1 MRRLFINIGVLAGTD
16 ARTAAR
22 RGAEMNVFK
31 TIEAAWLLTDGD
43 TIAACGEMATLGE
56 MPENAEII
64 DLDGRWV
71 FPSFCDS
78 HTHII
83 YAGERSGEFLDKIN
97 GLSYEEIARRGG
109 GILNSADLLAAT
121 PEEDLYRQAMERIDE
136 VISKGT
142 GAIEIKSGYG
152 LTTESELKMLRVARR
167 IKETIPLEVKTT
179 FLGAHAVGRAYAGR
193 QSDYVDMLCRETIPE
208 VGRQRLADYVDV
220 FCDRGFFTPDETS
233 RILEAAG
240 AYGMRPKI
248 HANELDIS
256 GGVQIG
262 VAHGALSVDHLERIG
277 EEEIRLLAHS
287 GTIATALPGASFFLG
302 MPYARTRELINAGAA
317 VALASDY
324 NPGSSP
330 SGDMRFVASLGSI
343 RMRLTPEQSLNATTI
358 NGAAAMGVAERC
370 GTIAAGKNAS
380 FFITRPLPSLQYLL
394 YAYTT
399 PLITD
404 IYLRGNRIKSKQT
417 D

>member
-1 MRRLFINIGVLAGTD
+1 MKLFINIGVLAGTD
-16 ARTAAR
+16 PRTSAR

-43 TIAACGEMATLGE
+43 TIAACDEMATLGE

-121 PEEDLYRQAMERIDE
+121 PEEELYRQAMERIDE

-167 IKETIPLEVKTT
+167 IKETVPLEVKTT

-256 GGVQIG
+256 GGVQVG

-404 IYLRGNRIKSKQT
+404 IYLRGNRIKSK
-417 D
+417 

>member
-1 MRRLFINIGVLAGTD
+1 MKLFINIGVLAGAD
-16 ARTAAR
+16 PRTSAR

-31 TIEAAWLLTDGD
+31 TIESAWLLTDGD

-64 DLDGRWV
+64 NLDGRWV

-121 PEEDLYRQAMERIDE
+121 PEEELYRQAMERIDE

-167 IKETIPLEVKTT
+167 IKETVPLEVKTT

-193 QSDYVDMLCRETIPE
+193 QSDYVEMLCRETIPE
-208 VGRQRLADYVDV
+208 VGRQQLADYVDV

-256 GGVQIG
+256 GGCAG
-262 VAHGALSVDHLERIG
+262 RSGTRRPFGRPSRAHRRGRNPSARPQRHHSHRTPR
-277 EEEIRLLAHS
+277 RLLLLRYALRANARTNQCRSCSSPCLRLQSGLIALGRYAVCGIAGVDTHASYAGTITQRHYNQRRSRNGRGRALRNHS
-287 GTIATALPGASFFLG
+287 GGEKRQFLH
-302 MPYARTRELINAGAA
+302 YA
-317 VALASDY
+317 
-324 NPGSSP
+324 PPSP
-330 SGDMRFVASLGSI
+330 LCSI
-343 RMRLTPEQSLNATTI
+343 FSTPI
-358 NGAAAMGVAERC
+358 
-370 GTIAAGKNAS
+370 
-380 FFITRPLPSLQYLL
+380 
-394 YAYTT
+394 
-399 PLITD
+399 
-404 IYLRGNRIKSKQT
+404 LRH
-417 D
+417 

>member
-1 MRRLFINIGVLAGTD
+1 MNLFINIGVLAGAD
-16 ARTAAR
+16 PRTSAR

-31 TIEAAWLLTDGD
+31 TIESAWLLTDGD

-56 MPENAEII
+56 VPENAEII
-64 DLDGRWV
+64 DLDGSWV

-78 HTHII
+78 HTHMI

-109 GILNSADLLAAT
+109 GILN
-121 PEEDLYRQAMERIDE
+121 
-136 VISKGT
+136 
-142 GAIEIKSGYG
+142 
-152 LTTESELKMLRVARR
+152 
-167 IKETIPLEVKTT
+167 
-179 FLGAHAVGRAYAGR
+179 

-256 GGVQIG
+256 GGVQVG

-302 MPYARTRELINAGAA
+302 MPYARTRDLINAGAA

-330 SGDMRFVASLGSI
+330 SGDMRFVASVGSI

-370 GTIAAGKNAS
+370 GTIATGKNAS

-404 IYLRGNRIKSKQT
+404 IYLRGNRIKSK
-417 D
+417 

>member
-1 MRRLFINIGVLAGTD
+1 MKLFINIGVLAGAD
-16 ARTAAR
+16 PRTSAR

-167 IKETIPLEVKTT
+167 IKETVPLEVKTT